1 MVTNSNLPQRV
12 VAQPLTQA
20 IPLSTLIPDER
31 AGSISELV
39 GHTINI
45 YRVERFHSENYN
57 ADGFRLVLRTT
68 KDGAETSGDMLFTG
82 FAKPILRVVN
92 ILLGSPDAILREL
105 TPPISAEV
113 VAIGASVG
121 LK

>member
-1 MVTNSNLPQRV
+1 MQPNPNIPVRV
-12 VAQPLTQA
+12 VAQPLIQA
-20 IPLSTLIPDER
+20 VPLSSLIPDER

-45 YRVERFHSENYN
+45 YRVERLHSSNYD
-57 ADGFRLVLRTT
+57 ADGFRLVLRIVT
-68 KDGAETSGDMLFTG
+68 DGAETSGDMLFTG
-82 FAKPILRVVN
+82 FAKPILRIVN
-92 ILLGSPDAILREL
+92 VLLGSPDAVLREL
-105 TPPISAEV
+105 NPPISAEV

>member
-20 IPLSTLIPDER
+20 VPLSSIIPDDR

-45 YRVERFHSENYN
+45 YRVERFHSANYD
-57 ADGFRLVLRTT
+57 ADGFRLILRTT
-68 KDGAETSGDMLFTG
+68 KDGVETSGDMLFTG
-82 FAKPILRVVN
+82 FAKPILRIVN
-92 ILLGSPDAILREL
+92 VLLGSPDAVLREL
-105 TPPISAEV
+105 NPPISAEV